1 LIDWLTGVWF
11 CLVQMWIQISM
22 GRFQTFDM
30 AILFSLYC
38 TYLLIYI
45 FFICILI
52 NEAYFNTIMLQK
64 CLPSKLP
71 KLATTGYKHIVFFV
85 WIVVLSSNCS
95 HMCIFE
101 LEKTRCK
108 CVKKATSAL
117 FICTQDTY
125 NDICVKEVTCVTGQN
140 KRCITVYL

>member
-1 LIDWLTGVWF
+1 MIDWLVFGF
-11 CLVQMWIQISM
+11 VQMWIQISM
-22 GRFQTFDM
+22 GSFQNFWHDNIVFF
-30 AILFSLYC
+30 ILYLF
-38 TYLLIYI
+38 TYIH

-52 NEAYFNTIMLQK
+52 NEAYFNTLMLQK

-71 KLATTGYKHIVFFV
+71 KLATTGYKHIGFFA

-95 HMCIFE
+95 RMCIFE

-140 KRCITVYL
+140 KRCITMYL